1 METKFHDWINTL
13 SKKGFIPV
21 PKVMC
26 HKFGAE
32 AALLFSEILQR
43 EKYFRDRNQ
52 LTEEGF
58 YFNTYKDMS
67 SGTGL
72 SEKKIRNLYKL
83 LEQHGLIETKLKGM
97 PRRTHIRVCYENEY
111 DFFQSLSEGIL

>member
-1 METKFHDWINTL
+1 MKTKFHDWIDTL

-21 PKVMC
+21 PKILC
-26 HKFGAE
+26 HKLGAE

-43 EKYFRDRNQ
+43 EKYFRDKNQ
-52 LTEEGF
+52 LTDDGF
-58 YFNTYKDMS
+58 YFNTYADMM

-72 SEKKIRNLYKL
+72 SEKKIRSLYKI
-83 LEQHGLIETKLKGM
+83 LEQHGLIEIALRGM

-111 DFFQSLSEGIL
+111 DFFQSLSEDVL